1 MLCRGLVH
9 CLAGNSK
16 KIVIVGIPGVGKSTL
31 VTKIVEILHSRQ
43 KSVSVY
49 SFGTLMFEEAQK
61 NGMKNRDDLRK
72 LSMEEQLNLQKKA
85 AHKIAE
91 LEDELVIIDT
101 HTFINTNAGYY
112 PGLPNNILEIIKP
125 SNLISVYARPEEI
138 YNRRMKDTTRQRD
151 LVSIENIK
159 KEMAISDAM
168 LSSCAV
174 FSGSPMKPVLNTE
187 GKVEEAANAVISAI
201 EI

>member
-1 MLCRGLVH
+1 MVGV
-9 CLAGNSK
+9 SK
-16 KIVIVGIPGVGKSTL
+16 KVVIVGIPGVGKSTL
-31 VTKIVEILHSRQ
+31 VNKIVEILNSKQ
-43 KSVSVY
+43 KSVSVN

-72 LSMEEQLNLQKKA
+72 LSMEEQQNLQKKA
-85 AHKIAE
+85 AQKIAK
-91 LEDELVIIDT
+91 LEDDLVIIDT
-101 HTFINTNAGYY
+101 HTFISTNAGFY
-112 PGLPNNILEIIKP
+112 PGLPHNVLEIIKP
-125 SNLISVYARPEEI
+125 SNFISVYARPEDI

-151 LVSIENIK
+151 IVSIDNIK

-187 GKVEEAANAVISAI
+187 GKVDEAADAVISAI
-201 EI
+201 KI

>member
-1 MLCRGLVH
+1 MVH
-9 CLAGNSK
+9 YLAGVSK

-31 VTKIVEILHSRQ
+31 VTKIFEILHSKQ
-43 KSVSVY
+43 KSVSVN

-61 NGMKNRDDLRK
+61 NGMKSRDDLRK
-72 LSMEEQLNLQKKA
+72 LSMDEQQNLQKKA
-85 AHKIAE
+85 AQRIAK
-91 LEDELVIIDT
+91 LEDDLVIIDT
-101 HTFINTNAGYY
+101 HTFINTNAGFY
-112 PGLPNNILEIIKP
+112 PGLPHNILEIIKP
-125 SNLISVYARPEEI
+125 SNFISVYARPEEV

-151 LVSIENIK
+151 VVSIDNIK

-174 FSGSPMKPVLNTE
+174 FSGSPMKPVFNTE
-187 GKVEEAANAVISAI
+187 GKVEEAANAVIAAI

>member
-1 MLCRGLVH
+1 LLCRGLVH
-9 CLAGNSK
+9 CLVGVSK
-16 KIVIVGIPGVGKSTL
+16 KVVIVGIPGVGKSTL
-31 VTKIVEILHSRQ
+31 VNKIVEILNSKQ
-43 KSVSVY
+43 KSVSVN

-72 LSMEEQLNLQKKA
+72 LSMDEQQNLQKKA
-85 AHKIAE
+85 AQKIAK
-91 LEDELVIIDT
+91 LEDDLVIIDT
-101 HTFINTNAGYY
+101 HTFISTNAGFY
-112 PGLPNNILEIIKP
+112 PGLPHNVLEIIKP
-125 SNLISVYARPEEI
+125 SNFISVYARPEDI

-151 LVSIENIK
+151 IVSIDNIK

-187 GKVEEAANAVISAI
+187 GKVDEAANAVISAI

>member
-1 MLCRGLVH
+1 LV
-9 CLAGNSK
+9 GVSK
-16 KIVIVGIPGVGKSTL
+16 KVVIVGIPGVGKSTL
-31 VTKIVEILHSRQ
+31 VTKIVEILNSRQ
-43 KSVSVY
+43 KSVSVN
-49 SFGTLMFEEAQK
+49 SFGTIMFEEAQK
-61 NGMKNRDDLRK
+61 NGMKSRDDLRK

-85 AHKIAE
+85 AQKIAE
-91 LEDELVIIDT
+91 LEDDIVIIDT
-101 HTFINTNAGYY
+101 HTFINTNAGFY

-125 SNLISVYARPEEI
+125 SNFISVYARPEDI

-151 LVSIENIK
+151 VVSIDIIK

-174 FSGSPMKPVLNTE
+174 FSGSPMKPILNTE

>member
-9 CLAGNSK
+9 CLAGVSK

-31 VTKIVEILHSRQ
+31 VTKIVEILHSNQ
-43 KSVSVY
+43 KSVSVN

-61 NGMKNRDDLRK
+61 NGMKSRDDLRK

>member
-1 MLCRGLVH
+1 VDCLV
-9 CLAGNSK
+9 GVSK
-16 KIVIVGIPGVGKSTL
+16 KVVIVGIPGVGKSTL
-31 VTKIVEILHSRQ
+31 VTKIVEILNSKQ
-43 KSVSVY
+43 KSVSVN

-72 LSMEEQLNLQKKA
+72 LSMDEQQNLQKKA
-85 AHKIAE
+85 AQKIAK
-91 LEDELVIIDT
+91 LEDDLVIIDT
-101 HTFINTNAGYY
+101 HTFINTNAGFY
-112 PGLPNNILEIIKP
+112 PGLPNSVLEIIKP
-125 SNLISVYARPEEI
+125 SNFISVYARPEEI

-151 LVSIENIK
+151 VVSIDNIK

-174 FSGSPMKPVLNTE
+174 FSGSPMKPIFNTE
-187 GKVEEAANAVISAI
+187 GKVEEAAITVISAI

>member
-1 MLCRGLVH
+1 LV
-9 CLAGNSK
+9 GVSK
-16 KIVIVGIPGVGKSTL
+16 KVVIVGIPGVGKSTL
-31 VTKIVEILHSRQ
+31 VTKIVEILNSRQ
-43 KSVSVY
+43 KSVSVN

-72 LSMEEQLNLQKKA
+72 LSMDEQQNLQKKA
-85 AHKIAE
+85 AQKIAK
-91 LEDELVIIDT
+91 LEDDLVIIDT
-101 HTFINTNAGYY
+101 HTFINTNAGFY
-112 PGLPNNILEIIKP
+112 PGLPNSVLEIIKP
-125 SNLISVYARPEEI
+125 SNFISVYARPEEI

-151 LVSIENIK
+151 LVSIDNIK

-174 FSGSPMKPVLNTE
+174 FSGSPMKPILNTE
-187 GKVEEAANAVISAI
+187 GKVEEAAITVISAI

>member
-1 MLCRGLVH
+1 VH
-9 CLAGNSK
+9 CLVGVSK
-16 KIVIVGIPGVGKSTL
+16 KVVIVGIPGVGKSTL
-31 VTKIVEILHSRQ
+31 VNKIVEILNSKQ
-43 KSVSVY
+43 KSVSVN

-72 LSMEEQLNLQKKA
+72 LSMEEQQNLQKKA
-85 AHKIAE
+85 AQKIAK
-91 LEDELVIIDT
+91 LEDDLVIIDT
-101 HTFINTNAGYY
+101 HTFISTNAGFY
-112 PGLPNNILEIIKP
+112 PGLPHNVLEIIKP
-125 SNLISVYARPEEI
+125 SNFISVYALPEDI

-151 LVSIENIK
+151 IVSIDNIK

-168 LSSCAV
+168 LSSCAA

-187 GKVEEAANAVISAI
+187 GKVDEAANAVISAI

>member
-1 MLCRGLVH
+1 MH
-9 CLAGNSK
+9 CLAGVSK
-16 KIVIVGIPGVGKSTL
+16 KVIIVGIPGVGKSTL
-31 VTKIVEILHSRQ
+31 VTKIVEILNSKQ
-43 KSVSVY
+43 KSVSVN

-72 LSMEEQLNLQKKA
+72 LSMDEQQNLQKKA
-85 AHKIAE
+85 AQKIAK
-91 LEDELVIIDT
+91 LEDDLVIIDT
-101 HTFINTNAGYY
+101 HTFINTNAGFY

-125 SNLISVYARPEEI
+125 SNFISVYARPEDI
-138 YNRRMKDTTRQRD
+138 YNRRMKDTTRQRNI
-151 LVSIENIK
+151 VSIDNIK

-187 GKVEEAANAVISAI
+187 GKVEEAANTVISAI

>member
-1 MLCRGLVH
+1 VH
-9 CLAGNSK
+9 CLAGVSK
-16 KIVIVGIPGVGKSTL
+16 KVVIVGIPGVGKSTL
-31 VTKIVEILHSRQ
+31 VTKIVEILNSKQ
-43 KSVSVY
+43 KSVSVN

-72 LSMEEQLNLQKKA
+72 LSMDEQQNLQKKA
-85 AHKIAE
+85 AQKIAK
-91 LEDELVIIDT
+91 LEDDLVIIDT
-101 HTFINTNAGYY
+101 HTFINTNAGFY

-125 SNLISVYARPEEI
+125 SNFISVYARPEDI

-151 LVSIENIK
+151 LVSIDNIK

-174 FSGSPMKPVLNTE
+174 FSGSPMKPILNTE
-187 GKVEEAANAVISAI
+187 GKVEEAANTVISAI

>member
-1 MLCRGLVH
+1 LLCRGLVH

-61 NGMKNRDDLRK
+61 NGMKSRDDLRK

>member
-1 MLCRGLVH
+1 VH
-9 CLAGNSK
+9 CLVGVSK
-16 KIVIVGIPGVGKSTL
+16 KVVIVGIPGVGKSTL
-31 VTKIVEILHSRQ
+31 VNKIVEILNSKQ
-43 KSVSVY
+43 KSVSVN

-72 LSMEEQLNLQKKA
+72 LSMDEQQNLQKKA
-85 AHKIAE
+85 AQKIAK
-91 LEDELVIIDT
+91 LEDDLVIIDT
-101 HTFINTNAGYY
+101 HTFISTNAGFY
-112 PGLPNNILEIIKP
+112 PGLPHNVLEIIKP
-125 SNLISVYARPEEI
+125 SNFISVYARPEDI

-151 LVSIENIK
+151 IVSIDNIK

-187 GKVEEAANAVISAI
+187 GKVDEAANAVISAI

>member
-1 MLCRGLVH
+1 MH
-9 CLAGNSK
+9 YLAGVSK
-16 KIVIVGIPGVGKSTL
+16 KIIIVGIPGVGKSTL
-31 VTKIVEILHSRQ
+31 VTKIVEILNSRQ
-43 KSVSVY
+43 KSVSVN
-49 SFGTLMFEEAQK
+49 SFGTIMFEEAQK
-61 NGMKNRDDLRK
+61 NGIKNRDDLRK
-72 LSMEEQLNLQKKA
+72 LSMEEQQNLQKKA
-85 AHKIAE
+85 AQKIAK
-91 LEDELVIIDT
+91 LEDDLVIIDT
-101 HTFINTNAGYY
+101 HTFINTKAGFY
-112 PGLPNNILEIIKP
+112 PGLPNNVLEIIKP
-125 SNLISVYARPEEI
+125 SNLISVYAHPEEI

-174 FSGSPMKPVLNTE
+174 FSGSPMKPIFNTE

>member
-1 MLCRGLVH
+1 MH
-9 CLAGNSK
+9 CLAGVSK
-16 KIVIVGIPGVGKSTL
+16 KVVIVGIPGVGKSTL
-31 VTKIVEILHSRQ
+31 VTKIVEILNSKQ
-43 KSVSVY
+43 KSVSVN
-49 SFGTLMFEEAQK
+49 SFGTIMFEEAQK

-72 LSMEEQLNLQKKA
+72 LSMEEQQNLQKKA
-85 AHKIAE
+85 AQKIAK
-91 LEDELVIIDT
+91 LEDDLVIIDT
-101 HTFINTNAGYY
+101 HTFINTNAGFY
-112 PGLPNNILEIIKP
+112 PGLPHNVLEIIKP
-125 SNLISVYARPEEI
+125 SNFISVYARPEDI

-151 LVSIENIK
+151 IVSIDNIK

-187 GKVEEAANAVISAI
+187 GKVEEAANTVISAI